1 MSPMAAATD
10 ARRVVVEESAAG
22 PGAATEIVV
31 KPLATDGKPP
41 HLVHPAPFFVALAN
55 PS

>member
-1 MSPMAAATD
+1 MAAATD

-41 HLVHPAPFFVALAN
+41 HLVHPAPFFVAAAN